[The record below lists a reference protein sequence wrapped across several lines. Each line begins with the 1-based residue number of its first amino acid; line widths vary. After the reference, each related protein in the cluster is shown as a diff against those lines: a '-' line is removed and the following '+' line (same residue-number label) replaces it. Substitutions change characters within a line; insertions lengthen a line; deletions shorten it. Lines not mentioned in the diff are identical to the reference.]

1 MNIREV
7 VNMKAIELYTQDSAN
22 RIADMVART
31 EEDVYGYGN
40 PMRWVWEL
48 LRNASETSEQ
58 KIDVQIELKGDKLR
72 FTHNG
77 GAFKLDEVIS
87 LIYQS
92 TSKSSN
98 EESRSGFGL
107 ITTTLISD
115 SFTVNS
121 YVNDKCI
128 NKKLKLKINRSH
140 ENKEQMCKAIKKEI
154 EKLRDSDNGILEMND
169 NPKTTF
175 TFKLD
180 KENSVEVVNKGL
192 ENLMENIKILPFM
205 NINSITLKV
214 NGTVT
219 RVEVGSIENVRTN
232 VDIHN
237 ITVNREISKVMVL
250 NFRSFKAIFKVKE
263 IEIGK
268 YGLLDDYKSY
278 RFINKY
284 PLVNSWSF
292 PIPFSVV
299 SDSWVSDI
307 TAARLDQK
315 SDMNR
320 ILLETIR
327 ESMGKIVKTI
337 ASVTINPYKLLYF
350 PMNSLKESNKNER
363 LESIGF
369 ELLHEALKGLRYDT
383 NKGRVEY
390 INTINKCEC
399 PVIYSP
405 LVYKAITTLQNRND
419 FPMIEEALNNNIC
432 KRLKYA
438 ALSDDNEYTYTMRK
452 FLLEVTLEDQTLNY
466 LLSAIKS
473 NEKLLEEIKKGYFNV
488 NGINYKYS
496 PKIFKG
502 IDGKFYSKAEI
513 VSLKGNE
520 SLTDFLKS
528 LEIGNMV
535 DSRFDYKLF
544 DIKQVSKT
552 EVVDLILTGKEKLDI
567 YSNLPVL
574 IGSEVYECISAIR
587 NELNVN
593 KSDILETDDA
603 RVHEIYKI
611 VLEKLYNT
619 LKYNEDVK
627 CEGSTV
633 KYELYGN
640 KVSIEAIIE
649 LTRGLNLLREI
660 KLGIKDTVKVI
671 NTLTKRVESVN
682 SLYITKD
689 VPANLANKVKLFHSD
704 RIILTEEQANRLAV
718 YPLGE
723 ELGIDACFRL
733 MANNLQRKNRLLEN
747 ERIGYAVL
755 IAKHRKDIKEDN
767 LILQLARETIYRTD
781 KFYKLDSYDKVLRDA
796 LVNNGD
802 LHSLLYIFRNVPEMV
817 GIDFETALDII
828 GMEVVRS
835 GGKQNCKVNTVRA
848 LIGKDKC
855 INDFT
860 FDEKRLFEEF
870 KKGINFRIVNSKK
883 DQCDNEKEDQVIQA
897 ELAVERHRT
906 AVRKIMDMKKESIEE
921 QTGIEAKSIQH
932 GYMIGNVEIIEMDS
946 LEENSCRGDIGIFVD
961 GEEKKFIEV
970 KTSLVDKGQPHKLK
984 LSGNQIMNM
993 QNNNVPTDLAIVG
1006 FKSESEIAYLYI
1018 CEKNN

>member
-1 MNIREV
+1 MNIREM

-31 EEDVYGYGN
+31 KEDAYGYGN
-40 PMRWVWEL
+40 SVRWIWEL

-58 KIDVQIELKGDKLR
+58 KIDVQIELKGDRLK

-77 GAFKLDEVIS
+77 GVFNLEEAIS

-92 TSKSSN
+92 TSKSN
-98 EESRSGFGL
+98 GEGTQSGFGL
-107 ITTTLISD
+107 ITTSLISD

-121 YVNDKCI
+121 YIADKFI
-128 NKKLKLKINRSH
+128 NKKLKLKVNRNH
-140 ENKEQMCKAIKKEI
+140 ESKEQMCKAIKKEI
-154 EKLRDSDNGILEMND
+154 EKLKDIDNGITEMND

-192 ENLMENIKILPFM
+192 ENLMENVKILPFM

-219 RVEVGSIENVRTN
+219 RVEVGSVENVRTN

-237 ITVNREISKVMVL
+237 ILVNREVSKVMVL
-250 NFRSFKAIFKVKE
+250 NFRSFKAIFQVE
-263 IEIGK
+263 ETEGDK
-268 YGLLDDYKSY
+268 YELIDDYRSH

-299 SDSWVSDI
+299 SESWVSDVSG
-307 TAARLDQK
+307 ARLDSK
-315 SDMNR
+315 YDMNR

-327 ESMGKIVKTI
+327 ESMGKIVKTV
-337 ASVTINPYKLLYF
+337 ASVTTNPYKLLYF
-350 PMNSLKESNKNER
+350 PLNSLKESNKNER

-369 ELLHEALKGLRYDT
+369 ELLHEVLNGLRYDT
-383 NKGRVEY
+383 NKGKVGY
-390 INTINKCEC
+390 INTVNKCEC

-405 LVYKAITTLQNRND
+405 LVYKAITMQSGSD
-419 FPMIEEALNNNIC
+419 FPMMDETLNNSIC

-452 FLLEVTLEDQTLNY
+452 FLLEVTLKDHTLNY
-466 LLSAIKS
+466 LLSVIKS

-488 NGINYKYS
+488 NGINYEYS

-502 IDGKFYSKAEI
+502 IDGKFYSKTEI
-513 VSLKGNE
+513 VSLEGNE

-528 LEIGNMV
+528 LEIGNIV

-544 DIKQVSKT
+544 DIKQVSNT
-552 EVVDLILTGKEKLDI
+552 GIVDLILTGKEKLDI
-567 YSNLPVL
+567 FSNLPVL
-574 IGSEVYECISAIR
+574 IGSEVTECISIIR
-587 NELNVN
+587 DELNIDKV
-593 KSDILETDDA
+593 DVLETDDI
-603 RVHEIYKI
+603 RVNEIYKI

-619 LKYNEDVK
+619 LRYDENKE
-627 CEGSTV
+627 CEGSTIE
-633 KYELYGN
+633 YTLYGN
-640 KVSIEAIIE
+640 KVGIEAIIE
-649 LTRGLNLLREI
+649 LTRGLNLLRER

-682 SLYITKD
+682 SLYITKG
-689 VPANLANKVKLFHSD
+689 VPSNLVSKVKLFHSD
-704 RIILTEEQANRLAV
+704 RVILTEEQANKLAV

-723 ELGIDACFRL
+723 ELDIDACFRL
-733 MANNLQRKNRLLEN
+733 MANNLQRKNRLLDN

-767 LILQLARETIYRTD
+767 LILQIARETIYKTD
-781 KFYKLDSYDKVLRDA
+781 KYYKLESYDKVLRDA

-835 GGKQNCKVNTVRA
+835 GGKQNCKVNAIRA
-848 LIGKDKC
+848 LIGKDKH
-855 INDFT
+855 INDLT
-860 FDEKRLFEEF
+860 FDERRLFEEF
-870 KKGINFRIVNSKK
+870 KRGINFRIVNSKK
-883 DQCDNEKEDQVIQA
+883 DQCNDEKEDQVIQA
-897 ELAVERHRT
+897 ELAIERHRT
-906 AVRKIMDMKKESIEE
+906 AVRRIMDMKKESIEE
-921 QTGIEAKSIQH
+921 QTGIEAESIQH
-932 GYMIGNVEIIEMDS
+932 GYKIGNIEIIEMDS

-993 QNNNVPTDLAIVG
+993 QNNNVPTDLALVG

-1018 CEKNN
+1018 YEKNN

>member
-1 MNIREV
+1 MNISET
-7 VNMKAIELYTQDSAN
+7 VNMKAIELYTQDSAK
-22 RIADMVART
+22 RIADMMAKT
-31 EEDVYGYGN
+31 KEDVYNYGN
-40 PMRWVWEL
+40 PVRWIWEL
-48 LRNASETSEQ
+48 LRNASETSSQ
-58 KIDVQIELKGDKLR
+58 KVDIQIELKEDKLK
-72 FTHNG
+72 FSHNG
-77 GAFKLDEVIS
+77 GVFNLDEALS

-92 TSKSSN
+92 TSKSNN
-98 EESRSGFGL
+98 EENRSGFGL
-107 ITTTLISD
+107 VTTTLISD

-121 YVNDKCI
+121 YITDKCI
-128 NKKLKLKINRSH
+128 SKKLKVKINRSH
-140 ENKEQMCKAIKKEI
+140 ENKEQTCKAIKREV
-154 EKLRDSDNGILEMND
+154 EKLRGADDEILEMGD

-180 KENSVEVVNKGL
+180 KETSTEVVNKGL

-214 NGTVT
+214 NRTVT
-219 RVEVGSIENVRTN
+219 KIKVDSIENVRTN
-232 VDIHN
+232 VDIYN
-237 ITVNREISKVMVL
+237 ISVDGEISKIMVL
-250 NFRSFKAIFKVKE
+250 NFRSFKAIFQVKE
-263 IEIGK
+263 TGGDK
-268 YGLLDDYKSY
+268 YELIDDYKSH
-278 RFINKY
+278 RFINKA
-284 PLVNSWSF
+284 PLVNSWVF
-292 PIPFSVV
+292 PIPFTVV
-299 SDSWVSDI
+299 SDSFVNDVSG
-307 TAARLDQK
+307 ARLESK
-315 SDMNR
+315 SDVNR

-327 ESMGKIVKTI
+327 EAMGKIVKII
-337 ASVTINPYKLLYF
+337 ASVTTNPYKLLYF
-350 PMNSLKESNKNER
+350 PLNSLKESNKNER

-369 ELLHEALKGLRYDT
+369 ELLHEVLKGLRYDT
-383 NKGRVEY
+383 NKGKVGY
-390 INTINKCEC
+390 KNIVNKYEC

-405 LVYKAITTLQNRND
+405 LVYKAITLQNRND
-419 FPMIEEALNNNIC
+419 FTMMDETLNNSIC

-452 FLLEVTLEDQTLNY
+452 FLLEVALEDQTLNY

-488 NGINYKYS
+488 NGINYEYS

-502 IDGKFYSKAEI
+502 INGKFYSKAEI

-520 SLTDFLKS
+520 SLTDFLKR
-528 LEIGNMV
+528 LEIGNIV
-535 DSRFDYKLF
+535 DNRFDYKLF

-552 EVVDLILTGKEKLDI
+552 EVVDLILTGKERLDI

-587 NELNVN
+587 NELNVD
-593 KSDILETDDA
+593 KSDILETDDV
-603 RVHEIYKI
+603 RVHEIYKT
-611 VLEKLYNT
+611 VLEKLYST
-619 LKYNEDVK
+619 LRYNENKK

-633 KYELYGN
+633 EYTLYGN
-640 KVSIEAIIE
+640 KVGIKAIIE
-649 LTRGLNLLREI
+649 LTRGLNLLREQ

-671 NTLTKRVESVN
+671 NTLTKRVETVN
-682 SLYITKD
+682 SFYITKG
-689 VPANLANKVKLFHSD
+689 VPSNLANKVKLFHSD
-704 RIILTEEQANRLAV
+704 RVILTEEQANKLAV
-718 YPLGE
+718 YHLGE
-723 ELGIDACFRL
+723 ELDVDACFRL

-767 LILQLARETIYRTD
+767 LILQLARETIYKTD
-781 KFYKLDSYDKVLRDA
+781 KFYKLESYDKVLRDA

-835 GGKQNCKVNTVRA
+835 GGKQNCKVNAVRA
-848 LIGKDKC
+848 LIGKDRH
-855 INDFT
+855 INDLT
-860 FDEKRLFEEF
+860 FDERRLFEEF
-870 KKGINFRIVNSKK
+870 KRGVNFRIVNSKK
-883 DQCDNEKEDQVIQA
+883 DQSDNEKEDQVIQA

-906 AVRKIMDMKKESIEE
+906 AVRRIMDMKKESLEE

-932 GYMIGNVEIIEMDS
+932 GYRIGNVEIIEMDS

-993 QNNNVPTDLAIVG
+993 QNRNVPTDLALVG

-1018 CEKNN
+1018 YEKNN